1 MAGEIYFPGFSG
13 AYDWGAILD
22 QLIAVKSIPIQK
34 LQQQKQIINQKLQLL
49 GEFSQKIENLKTLIE
64 NFNLSDALSV
74 KSAKVSNTDVISV
87 SVTSEAPSISFSV
100 NVIGT
105 ASTEILVYDSGF
117 NSLTETIGSN
127 GSFTLKYY
135 TDLTNYVDFTIDY
148 TSTDTLQDIVDKIN
162 NAQDYV
168 RASIYFDGSKYK
180 LMLSETSAE
189 NSTVETA
196 SDLSVKAIHLI
207 GTLPPQF
214 GNNVLVQQAQNA
226 KLQIGNGNVI
236 ESAGNAFENVIQGV
250 NITVKQTGSS
260 DVSIT
265 EDYGKIRSFL
275 NDFVKAY
282 NDLVTSVKNLT
293 LGENAPFKGENTLMN
308 LKYQL
313 ANALNPLIEL
323 GLIEYKEDGTIA
335 LSGNLEQVI
344 QDNMDEFQ
352 LKMNEF
358 LNTSKN
364 FINVNYES
372 FKDFKDFLQNQIDR
386 IDERVRVLAER
397 LKREEFL
404 LKRQFSQLESFM
416 NYANDIRARLQQ
428 FIVSLSEMTGG
439 KK

>member
-13 AYDWGAILD
+13 VYDWGAVLD
-22 QLIAVKSIPIQK
+22 QLMAVKSIPIQK
-34 LQQQKQIINQKLQLL
+34 LQRQKQIINQKLQLL
-49 GEFSQKIENLKTLIE
+49 GEFSQKIENLKNLIE
-64 NFNLSDALSV
+64 NFNLSNALSV

-87 SVTSEAPSISFSV
+87 FVTSEAPSISFSV

-117 NSLTETIGSN
+117 DSLTETIGSN
-127 GSFTLKYY
+127 GSFTLRYY

-148 TSTDTLQDIVDKIN
+148 TSTDTLQDVVDKIN
-162 NAQDYV
+162 NAQNYV

-196 SDLSVKAIHLI
+196 SDLSVKAINLI
-207 GTLPPQF
+207 GTLPAQF
-214 GNNVLVQQAQNA
+214 GSAVLDQQAQNA
-226 KLQIGNGNVI
+226 RLQIGNGNVI
-236 ESAGNAFENVIQGV
+236 ESAGNTFENVIQGV

-265 EDYGKIRSFL
+265 EDYGKIKSFL
-275 NDFVKAY
+275 NDFVKSY
-282 NDLVTSVKNLT
+282 NDLVASVKNLT
-293 LGENAPFKGENTLMN
+293 LGENAPFKGENTIMN

-364 FINVNYES
+364 FIKVNYES

-397 LKREEFL
+397 LRREEFL

-428 FIVSLSEMTGG
+428 FMVSLSEMTGG

>member
-13 AYDWGAILD
+13 AFDWGAILN

-34 LQQQKQIINQKLQLL
+34 LEEQKQIINQKLQLL
-49 GEFSQKIENLKTLIE
+49 GEFSQKIENLKNLIE
-64 NFNLSDALSV
+64 NFNLSDALNL

-87 SVTSEAPSISFSV
+87 SVTSEAPSINFGV

-105 ASTEILVYDSGF
+105 ASTEIFVYNEGF
-117 NSLTETIGSN
+117 DSLTETIGSD
-127 GSFTLKYY
+127 GTFTLRYY
-135 TDLTNYVDFTIDY
+135 IDPTNYVDFTIDY
-148 TSTDTLQDIVDKIN
+148 SSGDTLQDIVDKIN

-180 LMLSETSAE
+180 LMLAETSAE

-196 SDLSVKAIHLI
+196 NDLSIKVIHLI
-207 GTLPPQF
+207 GTLPFQF
-214 GNNVLVQQAQNA
+214 GSNVLVQQAQNA
-226 KLQIGNGNVI
+226 RLQIGNGNVI
-236 ESAGNAFENVIQGV
+236 ESAGNTFENVIQGV

-260 DVSIT
+260 NVNIS
-265 EDYGKIRSFL
+265 EDYGNIRSFL

-282 NDLVTSVKNLT
+282 NDLVISVKNLT
-293 LGENAPFKGENTLMN
+293 LGENAPFKGENTFMN
-308 LKYQL
+308 LRYQL

-344 QDNMDEFQ
+344 QDNTDEFQ

-364 FINVNYES
+364 FINVNYDS

-386 IDERVRVLAER
+386 IDERVSVLTER
-397 LKREEFL
+397 LEREEFL
-404 LKRQFSQLESFM
+404 LKKQFSQLESFI

>member
-13 AYDWGAILD
+13 VYDWGAVLD
-22 QLIAVKSIPIQK
+22 QLMAVKSIPIQK
-34 LQQQKQIINQKLQLL
+34 LQRQKQIINQKLQLL
-49 GEFSQKIENLKTLIE
+49 GEFSQKIENLKNLIE
-64 NFNLSDALSV
+64 NFNLSNALSV

-87 SVTSEAPSISFSV
+87 FVTSEAPSISFSV

-117 NSLTETIGSN
+117 DSLTETIGSN
-127 GSFTLKYY
+127 GSFTLRYY
-135 TDLTNYVDFTIDY
+135 TDPTNYVDFTIDY
-148 TSTDTLQDIVDKIN
+148 TSTDTLQDVVDKIN
-162 NAQDYV
+162 NAQNYV

-196 SDLSVKAIHLI
+196 DDLSVKAINLI
-207 GTLPPQF
+207 GTLPAQF
-214 GNNVLVQQAQNA
+214 GSAVLVQQAQNA
-226 KLQIGNGNVI
+226 RLQIGNGNVI
-236 ESAGNAFENVIQGV
+236 ESAGNTFENVIQGV

-265 EDYGKIRSFL
+265 EDYGKIKSFL
-275 NDFVKAY
+275 NDFVKSY
-282 NDLVTSVKNLT
+282 NDLVASVKNLT
-293 LGENAPFKGENTLMN
+293 LGENAPFKGENTIMN

-364 FINVNYES
+364 FIKVNYES

-397 LKREEFL
+397 LRREEFL

-428 FIVSLSEMTGG
+428 FMVSLSEMTGG